1 MQELHLT
8 DVADPERVRCC
19 LSHTDA
25 ADPERAPCCLTLP
38 QQVLSK
44 EPDVRTVLQRRFDM
58 CTWFKRNGFPVD
70 TILENA
76 VEAARQERIRGGA
89 PAAAPGSVAGSPPG
103 SRSSVVAV
111 AKPATSP
118 LQKRAAGSLVRP
130 FLILTDFDKTL
141 TDYDAGA
148 GLC

>member
-1 MQELHLT
+1 M
-8 DVADPERVRCC
+8 
-19 LSHTDA
+19 
-25 ADPERAPCCLTLP
+25 
-38 QQVLSK
+38 
-44 EPDVRTVLQRRFDM
+44 RTVLQRRFDM

-76 VEAARQERIRGGA
+76 IEAARQERIRGGA
-89 PAAAPGSVAGSPPG
+89 PAAAPGSAAGSPPG

-111 AKPATSP
+111 AKPATPP
-118 LQKRAAGSLVRP
+118 LQKRAAGSQVRP

-148 GLC
+148 YRYGDPATWVDFELWVANCPWIILLNTPKEQGGQRLVRNE